1 MCFGLGRPMSIPAH
15 EIAIPDPK
23 EQPMLLALV
32 ELSRI
37 MTKSARS
44 IYGQRYES
52 LLPLWKS
59 AKDVRKDL
67 HSFARRVHGV
77 LNFGLEASPRPG
89 EVGVCQTVLMLCM
102 FDSLS
107 LSFGTNFNSIPY
119 RDTTHVSPFP
129 HLSGTV
135 AARRTREELRDANDA
150 FMAR

>member
-1 MCFGLGRPMSIPAH
+1 MYTNFYRWMCLGLGRPMCLPAH

-37 MTKSARS
+37 MTKSARN

-59 AKDVRKDL
+59 ARDIRKDL

-102 FDSLS
+102 LS
-107 LSFGTNFNSIPY
+107 YASFWSFLCQY
-119 RDTTHVSPFP
+119 
-129 HLSGTV
+129 
-135 AARRTREELRDANDA
+135 
-150 FMAR
+150 

>member
-1 MCFGLGRPMSIPAH
+1 MCFGLGRPMSVPTH

-37 MTKSARS
+37 MTKSAHN

-89 EVGVCQTVLMLCM
+89 EVGVCQTVLMLRVFEFPSVCVR
-102 FDSLS
+102 
-107 LSFGTNFNSIPY
+107 TNFNSISYCNPA
-119 RDTTHVSPFP
+119 HIPPFS
-129 HLSGTV
+129 HLPSTM
-135 AARRTREELRDANDA
+135 AARWAGEELRGTSNAV
-150 FMAR
+150 MAG

>member
-1 MCFGLGRPMSIPAH
+1 MCIPAH

-37 MTKSARS
+37 MTKSAHN

-59 AKDVRKDL
+59 AKGVRKDL

-77 LNFGLEASPRPG
+77 LNFGLDASPRPG
-89 EVGVCQTVLMLCM
+89 EVGVCQTILMLRM
-102 FDSLS
+102 FDLPSVCDS
-107 LSFGTNFNSIPY
+107 TNFSSIPY
-119 RDTTHVSPFP
+119 RDPAHIPPVS
-129 HLSGTV
+129 HLPGTM
-135 AARRTREELRDANDA
+135 AARRTCEELRGTNNAI
-150 FMAR
+150 MAG